1 MDDYIQLL
9 IEKMHEARGR
19 SRINSNN
26 AEQYLQDETE
36 LFSPKF
42 MDEIRSSFT
51 NMDTL
56 ENQFGIPANYFP
68 PDEKLNDD
76 QVRLLTLEMLLLWSD
91 FNIESNCLF
100 PDLPIR
106 ILYTE
111 MLKCWNDKYP
121 KLTGSNGTFYIKL
134 CSSPHDK
141 CPFPEGYC
149 KCKSDNVI
157 YSFIEMN
164 PDEKKEY
171 FQQLMQKQLDDMTF
185 LEKRE
190 LRILTDL
197 IYIKITDDDEVKN
210 LTENF
215 KKEFFIP
222 LSGKENSIKYLGI
235 SNDYRMSEKDFELI
249 DILMDL
255 IEADPN
261 VKYKEEEMLENRIG
275 SEIPFII
282 NWRLRALEKRDP
294 AKFEREIKKYMLK
307 YPHYPLFKLTKYLYD
322 LINCKDE
329 NKDEIIDFASTFEGR
344 AVIDVDEMTDFI
356 EKRSLYYLKN
366 NDVTAIEALY
376 NAVKKIDL
384 DENEEEWLDFIL
396 LLRTTQ
402 LMKYF
407 SEKAREVRK

>member
-9 IEKMHEARGR
+9 IEKMHEAGER
-19 SRINSNN
+19 SRTNSNN
-26 AEQYLQDETE
+26 AEQDLQDETE
-36 LFSPKF
+36 LFSPEF
-42 MDEIRSSFT
+42 MNAITSSFT

-68 PDEKLNDD
+68 PEEKLNDD
-76 QVRLLTLEMLLLWSD
+76 QVRLLTSEMLLLWST
-91 FNIESNCLF
+91 FNIESKCLF
-100 PDLPIR
+100 PDLPLR

-111 MLKCWNDKYP
+111 MLKCWNDTYP
-121 KLTGSNGTFYIKL
+121 KLSGSNGTLYIKL

-141 CPFPEGYC
+141 CSFPEGYC

-164 PDEKKEY
+164 LDEKKEC
-171 FQQLMQKQLDDMTF
+171 LEKMAQKQLEDMTF

-190 LRILTDL
+190 LRTLIDL
-197 IYIKITDDDEVKN
+197 IYARIADEDEVKH
-210 LTENF
+210 LAETF

-222 LSGKENSIKYLGI
+222 LSGKENSNEYLGI
-235 SNDYRMSEKDFELI
+235 SNDYCMSEKDFELI

-282 NWRLRALEKRDP
+282 NWRLRALDMSDP

-307 YPHYPLFKLTKYLYD
+307 YPHYALFKLTKYTYD

-329 NKDEIIDFASTFEGR
+329 DKDEIIDFASTFEGR
-344 AVIDVDEMTDFI
+344 PVIDAAEMIDFI

-366 NDVTAIEALY
+366 NNIAAIEALY
-376 NAVKKIDL
+376 NTTREMDL
-384 DENEEEWLDFIL
+384 AEEEELWLDFIL
-396 LLRTTQ
+396 FVRTMQ

-407 SEKAREVRK
+407 SEKACEVQ